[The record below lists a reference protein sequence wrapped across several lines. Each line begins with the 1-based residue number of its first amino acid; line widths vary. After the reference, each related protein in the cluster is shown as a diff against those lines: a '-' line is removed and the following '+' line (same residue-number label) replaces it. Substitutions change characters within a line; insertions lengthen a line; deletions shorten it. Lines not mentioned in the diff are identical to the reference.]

1 MAENVEHNGPVVG
14 CETGNLK
21 VPGSTPGELP
31 TEFEVETDAN
41 KNKDNE
47 MPTLRPYDQTP
58 ITPGE
63 RRNTAKRPCTEL
75 SPINENELGTDL
87 WKRIEAT
94 IVSSVN
100 NAMNNAIP
108 KIIENIVCE
117 LQCTFNTMIEHA
129 VKEAKKEIID
139 NVGRDIE
146 FVDTKSEMLAR
157 CEAEQLETYNR
168 RDNVKILGLRED
180 LNENGQPLGEN
191 LDQTMNKVL
200 ALTKTLGTSVDEKD
214 ISIAHRL
221 PSRKGQVKPIIV
233 RFSRRVAKVDVLRR
247 KKILFEQGSD
257 IRVFEDISRPR
268 VMFLNMM
275 KQDNRIN
282 SAYTRDGTI
291 FYTKKDDNRVYKI
304 LNLYEGGLDLGYSLH
319 DLKTCFRSY

>member
-168 RDNVKILGLRED
+168 RDNIKILGLRED
-180 LNENGQPLGEN
+180 LNENG
-191 LDQTMNKVL
+191 
-200 ALTKTLGTSVDEKD
+200 
-214 ISIAHRL
+214 
-221 PSRKGQVKPIIV
+221 
-233 RFSRRVAKVDVLRR
+233 
-247 KKILFEQGSD
+247 
-257 IRVFEDISRPR
+257 
-268 VMFLNMM
+268 
-275 KQDNRIN
+275 
-282 SAYTRDGTI
+282 
-291 FYTKKDDNRVYKI
+291 
-304 LNLYEGGLDLGYSLH
+304 
-319 DLKTCFRSY
+319 